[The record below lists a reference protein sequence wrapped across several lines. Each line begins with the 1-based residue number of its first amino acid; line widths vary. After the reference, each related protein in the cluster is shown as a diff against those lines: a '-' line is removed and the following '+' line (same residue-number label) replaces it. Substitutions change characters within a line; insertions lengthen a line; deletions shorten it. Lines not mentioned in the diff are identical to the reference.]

1 MILTHGPEAYL
12 RQTMSCHRYRVA
24 PTHQATQPELHYCL
38 YETCARLIPHMHVS
52 FGMRPTAKTTTHD
65 THARSDSLPAAD
77 NVMLRR
83 PGCAKTNTS
92 QRRLVSYKSDCSSS
106 TFQSTRVVMR
116 ENMVSCFMIVNT
128 YHFGAILLKAR
139 VLVDPRFLF
148 ISSETELHEREINIR
163 DCYYW
168 HKIALLKTIVR
179 W

>member
-1 MILTHGPEAYL
+1 MILTHGPEPYL
-12 RQTMSCHRYRVA
+12 RQTMSCHRYRTA
-24 PTHQATQPELHYCL
+24 PPHQTTKLGLHYYL
-38 YETCARLIPHMHVS
+38 YVRCQSHIPHMHVS
-52 FGMRPTAKTTTHD
+52 FGMRPTAEKTTYD

-92 QRRLVSYKSDCSSS
+92 QRRLVSYKSDCSCS
-106 TFQSTRVVMR
+106 TFQSTRVSIR
-116 ENMVSCFMIVNT
+116 ENMVPCFVIVNT

-168 HKIALLKTIVR
+168 DKIALLKTIVR